1 MEWINDLYVFLAS
14 VTKNLGIG
22 FVEVFKLQPVTLWGY
37 SLTHV
42 PFNIIMCLVGV
53 FLGTLIGV
61 LPGIGPVATIAML
74 LPVTFSLSP
83 VAALIMLAGIYY
95 GAQYGG
101 STTAILV
108 NIPGESSSVVTCL
121 DGYQMARQGRAGPA
135 LAVAALGSFFAGCV
149 STLIVAMF
157 APPLAE
163 VALKFGPAEYFS
175 LMVLGLVS
183 AVVLAHGSLIKA
195 IAMVIFGLLLGLVG
209 TDVNSGVLRF
219 AFGISELADGI
230 GFVTVAMGMFGIAE
244 IIGNLEQKETR
255 EIFTNKVSNLW
266 PSKEDWKRFWA
277 PTIRGTALGSAL
289 GILPGGGALLASF
302 GAYTLEKRVSKY
314 AHEFGK
320 GAIEGVAAPES
331 ANNAGAQ
338 TSFIPLLTLG
348 IPSNAVMALMIGAMM
363 IQGIAPGPQVM
374 NERPQLFWGMIASMW
389 VGNLM
394 LVVLNLPLIGIWIKL
409 LMVPYR
415 ILYPSILIFM
425 AVGVFSISNQP
436 FDCFLMSLFGLLGFI
451 CVKLECEPAPLILG
465 FILGPLMEENLRRA
479 MLLSRGDA
487 TVFFDPVHKPISFSF
502 LLAALVLLVIIAL
515 PALRKT
521 RDEAFAAEEQA

>member
-1 MEWINDLYVFLAS
+1 MEWFNDIWVFLAKVFS
-14 VTKNLGIG
+14 NLGIG
-22 FVEVFKLQPVTLWGY
+22 FVEVFKLQTVTIAGFALNN
-37 SLTHV
+37 L
-42 PFNIIMCLVGV
+42 PFNIIMCLIGV
-53 FLGTLIGV
+53 LLGTLIGV

-74 LPVTFSLSP
+74 LPVTFNLSP

-108 NIPGESSSVVTCL
+108 NLPGESSSVVTCL

-149 STLIVAMF
+149 ATLIVAMF

-163 VALKFGPAEYFS
+163 VALKFGPSEYFS

-195 IAMVIFGLLLGLVG
+195 ISMVLLGLLLGLVG

-219 AFGISELADGI
+219 AFGISEMADGI

-244 IIGNLEQKETR
+244 IIGNLEQKEHR
-255 EIFTNKVSNLW
+255 EVFTKKVGTLW
-266 PSKEDWKRFWA
+266 PSKEDWKRVWK
-277 PTIRGTALGSAL
+277 PTLRGTALGSAL

-302 GAYTLEKRVSKY
+302 GAYTLEKKVSKY
-314 AHEFGK
+314 SHEFGK

-394 LVVLNLPLIGIWIKL
+394 LVVLNLPLIGMWIKL
-409 LMVPYR
+409 LTVPYR
-415 ILYPSILIFM
+415 ILYPSILVFM
-425 AVGVFSISNQP
+425 SVGVFSISNQP
-436 FDCFLMSLFGLLGFI
+436 FDCFLMALFGLLGYI

-479 MLLSRGDA
+479 MLLSRGDPM
-487 TVFFDPVHKPISFSF
+487 VFLQKPISATFIGISV
-502 LLAALVLLVIIAL
+502 VLLIIIAL
-515 PALRKT
+515 PALRKS
-521 RDEAFAAEEQA
+521 RDEAFAAEETG